1 MFTFLRVPYYKL
13 LAKNLIKKY
22 AYNRKE
28 FEDRDVLERIIFP
41 YVLAYFNPKKILD
54 IGREDYQE
62 FYNDFF
68 RGRELWTIDIDPGK
82 LEFGSFHHITDNVSN
97 IKKYFSDNNFD
108 FVLMNGV
115 FGWRLNKREQVDK
128 TFKSIYDILKPGGLF
143 ILGFNDDI
151 IPLKD
156 IEGLKKLTPFNF
168 EPLGS
173 SEFKCINGGHTYNFY
188 IKGKNN

>member
-62 FYNDFF
+62 FYTIFF
-68 RGRELWTIDIDPGK
+68 AAVNFGLLILTRE
-82 LEFGSFHHITDNVSN
+82 N
-97 IKKYFSDNNFD
+97 
-108 FVLMNGV
+108 
-115 FGWRLNKREQVDK
+115 LNSARS
-128 TFKSIYDILKPGGLF
+128 T
-143 ILGFNDDI
+143 
-151 IPLKD
+151 
-156 IEGLKKLTPFNF
+156 T
-168 EPLGS
+168 
-173 SEFKCINGGHTYNFY
+173 
-188 IKGKNN
+188 